1 MSQNIDYIT
10 NYNKENYKMYQFRVK
25 KTDEELI
32 GKLDSVQNKNQYITS
47 LIKKD
52 IHPGILTIREIKER
66 MLPIIKKHGIEDVFL
81 FGSYARGEA
90 TENSDVDIYCSN
102 GDVDSLLKE
111 VVFIDELET
120 ALNKKVDV
128 VFIGSQM
135 HPFFKEQVEKDKIKL
150 W

>member
-47 LIKKD
+47 LIKED

-102 GDVDSLLKE
+102 GDIDSLLKE
-111 VVFIDELET
+111 VDLVGELET
-120 ALNKKVDV
+120 ALSRKVDV